1 MAVPVGL
8 GKLNTAIV
16 KHVFHIFV
24 LLGAQNFD
32 VIRFATYRTACKL
45 RFIQKKTNCKR
56 KLLLKINNLLAFS
69 SLKYHYNISSII
81 WSCAR

>member
-32 VIRFATYRTACKL
+32 VIRFAT
-45 RFIQKKTNCKR
+45 
-56 KLLLKINNLLAFS
+56 
-69 SLKYHYNISSII
+69 
-81 WSCAR
+81 